1 MGLRFWRRIQL
12 LPGITLNLSKS
23 GGSLSFGPRGAK
35 FTVGPR
41 GKRATAGLPGTGL
54 FYTTPL
60 EDKGRR
66 RRGAGAPAA
75 PTVPARDRLD
85 LNFFQRLITPA
96 GEEALVDG
104 CRALSQGDEAGAL
117 KHLQQATDLADGA
130 FLAGFLALKR
140 QDFDRAIAWLNQAIE
155 NSPRLGR
162 YFTRYGIAATLSLPI
177 TEEVTAHLGPDRRG
191 VWLGLAE
198 AHQGRGEIE
207 AAIDWLEQLRRNRP
221 EDVVARLSLAELLLE
236 RGAEDPGTCHRV
248 VTLAQDIDNETAI
261 HATLL
266 LYKARAL
273 RGLGML
279 TPARD
284 TLTRALRRKKDRP
297 EELLQTL
304 RFERAEVYAELG
316 HKARARREWEKLYA
330 EAPEYRDV
338 AERLGIRR
346 DP

>member
-41 GKRATAGLPGTGL
+41 GRRVTAGLPGTGL
-54 FYTTPL
+54 FYTRQLNQNT
-60 EDKGRR
+60 GRQR
-66 RRGAGAPAA
+66 DRPAP
-75 PTVPARDRLD
+75 PPSVPARERLD

-104 CRALSQGDEAGAL
+104 CRALAQGDEAAAL
-117 KHLQQATDLADGA
+117 KHLRQATSLADGA

-140 QDFDRAIAWLNQAIE
+140 KDFDHAIAWLHQCLE
-155 NSPRLGR
+155 NSARLGR
-162 YFTRYGIAATLSLPI
+162 YFTKYGMAATLSLPI

-198 AHQGRGEIE
+198 AHQGRGEIA
-207 AAIDWLEQLRRNRP
+207 AAIDWLEQLRRKDP

-236 RGAEDPGTCHRV
+236 RDADDRKTCHRV
-248 VTLAQDIDNETAI
+248 VKLAQDIDNESDL

-284 TLTRALRRKKDRP
+284 ALTRALRRRKDRP
-297 EELLQTL
+297 EDLLQAL
-304 RFERAEVYAELG
+304 RYERAEVYAELG
-316 HKARARREWEKLYA
+316 NKARARREWEKLYA

-338 AERLGIRR
+338 AQRLGL
-346 DP
+346 DQVAG